1 MSEANNIEGARKS
14 ALDRVDRTERQH
26 KITFFG
32 AAVIEAAFLLSFLL
46 LADFSNRTHLLLLI
60 ATIAIYTI
68 LALGLVALG
77 SHANRNTLRILRA
90 IELLEKGEKAEIRE
104 RVKRGKGE
112 RDCAS
117 ASPFPLTR
125 LTLYPFPRLTLSLSS
140 LHLVSPLHYVLSS
153 S

>member
-1 MSEANNIEGARKS
+1 MSETNNINGARMS

-26 KITFFG
+26 KITFFV
-32 AAVIEAAFLLSFLL
+32 AAVIEAAFLLGFLL

-90 IELLEKGEKAEIRE
+90 IELLEKGDRAAFR
-104 RVKRGKGE
+104 
-112 RDCAS
+112 
-117 ASPFPLTR
+117 
-125 LTLYPFPRLTLSLSS
+125 
-140 LHLVSPLHYVLSS
+140 
-153 S
+153 